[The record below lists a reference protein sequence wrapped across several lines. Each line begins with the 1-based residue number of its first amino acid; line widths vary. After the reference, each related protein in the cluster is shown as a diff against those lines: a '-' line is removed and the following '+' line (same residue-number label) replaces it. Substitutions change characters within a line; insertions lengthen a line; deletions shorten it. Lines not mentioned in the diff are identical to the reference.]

1 MVAAC
6 RFAYVRIP
14 SNSRQS
20 PAPESSAHELPIIE
34 NRRRKEKELAS
45 VLRGIVLAIL
55 AALLLIALM
64 TTSAYA
70 QSRNSAVTSGLTS
83 LDSVFQD
90 GTYTW
95 TLTNNSSLPGDME
108 PSFDILVW
116 GLIPYHVPE
125 PTSWTA
131 PEGWRW
137 AHDAWELL
145 SPNRKYYTPNA
156 LAPGASIVFRYTPKP
171 EGKLVNANGLQ
182 PERLGFIA
190 HAAAVVPGSGTE
202 DGSVR
207 WIPTATPYG
216 DTWYDTPV
224 ADGSTLIPEAKG
236 LLVMALGI
244 CTVGSRLIRSSRR

>member
-1 MVAAC
+1 
-6 RFAYVRIP
+6 
-14 SNSRQS
+14 
-20 PAPESSAHELPIIE
+20 
-34 NRRRKEKELAS
+34 LAS

-64 TTSAYA
+64 TSSAYA
-70 QSRNSAVTSGLTS
+70 QSRDSAVTSGLTS

-95 TLTNNSSLPGDME
+95 TLKSNSSLAGDTD

-116 GLIPYHVPE
+116 ALTPYQVRE
-125 PTSWTA
+125 PLLWTA
-131 PEGWRW
+131 PEGWTWSR
-137 AHDAWELL
+137 DKWELI
-145 SPNRKYYTPNA
+145 SPNRKYYTPYA
-156 LAPGASIVFRYTPKP
+156 LAPGASIVFRHTPNP
-171 EGKLVNANGLQ
+171 EGKLVNSKGLQ
-182 PERLGFIA
+182 LAGLGFIA
-190 HAAAVVPGSGTE
+190 HVAAVVPGSGTE